1 MSNFVYLEILKAKN
15 LVSIFDKCIDD
26 YHKLDDVNQEI
37 INPFEKNSFEG
48 ILYSKCWIDTVQWHY
63 EDIIRDNQIKPKKAL
78 DLKRKI
84 DKSNQKRTNLVE
96 VIDDYFINEFKKVNP
111 QKNATINTES
121 PAWAIDRL
129 SILALKIYHMEEES
143 SRTSATK
150 DHRMKCSEKL
160 LILNEQKLDLCLAID
175 QLVNDISEGKK
186 VMKVYRQ
193 MKMYNDEDLNPI
205 LYKKDKD

>member
-1 MSNFVYLEILKAKN
+1 MSNFVYLKILKAKN

-26 YHKLDDVNQEI
+26 CHKLDDVNQEI
-37 INPFEKNSFEG
+37 INPFEKKSFEG
-48 ILYSKCWIDTVQWHY
+48 ISYRKCWIDTVQWHY
-63 EDIIRDNQIKPKKAL
+63 EDIIRDDKIKPEEAL

-84 DKSNQKRTNLVE
+84 DQSNQKRTNLVE
-96 VIDDYFINEFKKVNP
+96 VIDDYFIGEFKKVKP

-129 SILALKIYHMEEES
+129 SILALKIYHMAEES
-143 SRTSATK
+143 SRISSTR
-150 DHRMKCSEKL
+150 DHRIKCSEKL
-160 LILNEQKLDLCLAID
+160 LILNEQKSDLCLAID
-175 QLVNDISEGKK
+175 QLIKDISEGKK
-186 VMKVYRQ
+186 IMKVYRQ

>member
-1 MSNFVYLEILKAKN
+1 MSNFVYLKILKAKD

-26 YHKLDDVNQEI
+26 YHKLDDINQEL
-37 INPFEKNSFEG
+37 INPFEKKSLQG
-48 ILYSKCWIDTVQWHY
+48 ILYRKCWIDTVQWHY
-63 EDIIRDNQIKPKKAL
+63 EDIIRDDEIKPKEAL

-84 DKSNQKRTNLVE
+84 DESNQKRTNLVE
-96 VIDDYFINEFKKVNP
+96 VIDDYFIGNFQKVNP

-129 SILALKIYHMEEES
+129 SILALKIYHMAEQAN
-143 SRTSATK
+143 RTSASR

-160 LILNEQKLDLCLAID
+160 SILNEQKSDLCLAID
-175 QLVNDISEGKK
+175 QLIIDISKGKK
-186 VMKVYRQ
+186 LMKVYRQ

-205 LYKKDKD
+205 LYKKNKD